1 MIVRPYLCLV
11 HFPRVQIAAPQSTV
25 HSWSRTPPS
34 VLLLTKGGGS
44 DAADTF
50 RADLDGARKGTL
62 INGPQWIPDPPRRS
76 IFNGGGGGG
85 PELIISLEQIWTALN
100 PALRSTVHSGFRTP
114 PSVLPLTGG
123 GGSGIK
129 NKQRADLN
137 GYHTSAPIDGSWS
150 FLGPP

>member
-1 MIVRPYLCLV
+1 MIVRPYLCLDR
-11 HFPRVQIAAPQSTV
+11 FPRVQITALKSTV

-34 VLLLTKGGGS
+34 VLPLTERGGS

-50 RADLDGARKGTL
+50 RADLDGARKGAL
-62 INGPQWIPDPPRRS
+62 INGPQWIPDPPPAVLS
-76 IFNGGGGGG
+76 LMGGGG

-100 PALRSTVHSGFRTP
+100 PALRSTVHNGFRTP

-150 FLGPP
+150 FPGPP